1 MESEHNENVLTCSKF
16 AMHVDECLPQA
27 RQRVDFKVM
36 LDEDFYSDEDEM
48 SDEEEQDVH
57 MQKQGIDMKEKA
69 KGSDEDSDEE
79 GGVSYSEHRKE
90 LITTDLTSHNAMAL
104 IQGYSDEDE
113 MSDEEEQD
121 VPMQKR
127 GINIKE
133 KANAS
138 DADECLPQA
147 RQGGYFK
154 LVNGKVYPEI
164 DDDGNEIITA
174 DREYATQQEYG
185 GPVAEAVFQKLRA
198 MGFVEH
204 HISKLGGS
212 LRQADAITAGRRT
225 AQFLYWVHEKLATK
239 KKTYLPDVLTE
250 RFIQTIRYDF
260 ANLADYVTYL
270 ETVREFMPSTLVNHI
285 NDIVR
290 GAKWFVL
297 FKAGRTLE
305 PKDLEGITYIG
316 ANLNK
321 NLKKAL
327 KADRGEVTMAT
338 EVYLRRQ
345 PAGGLAELQQAF
357 PAQLE
362 KLKTLLSAVPLI
374 IGKNDYLWFTGMLYT
389 SVYVFSPQGNP

>member
-1 MESEHNENVLTCSKF
+1 MSGLVPFDTSHKRASEADQHLVQERS
-16 AMHVDECLPQA
+16 
-27 RQRVDFKVM
+27 QRICTEK
-36 LDEDFYSDEDEM
+36 S
-48 SDEEEQDVH
+48 
-57 MQKQGIDMKEKA
+57 QGI
-69 KGSDEDSDEE
+69 
-79 GGVSYSEHRKE
+79 
-90 LITTDLTSHNAMAL
+90 NAMAL

-113 MSDEEEQD
+113 MSDEVQEKAKGSDEESDEEGGVSYSEHRKELTKTDLTPHNAMALIQGYSDDDEMSDEEEQD
-121 VPMQKR
+121 IHMQKQR
-127 GINIKE
+127 IDIKE
-133 KANAS
+133 KANAR

-147 RQGGYFK
+147 RQGVYFK

-174 DREYATQQEYG
+174 DTEQEYG

-212 LRQADAITAGRRT
+212 LRQADAVTAGRRT
-225 AQFLYWVHEKLATK
+225 AQFLHWVHEKLAK
-239 KKTYLPDVLTE
+239 RNEPYLPDVLTE
-250 RFIQTIRYDF
+250 RFIKTIRYDF

-270 ETVREFMPSTLVNHI
+270 ETVREFRPSTLVNHI

-321 NLKKAL
+321 NLKKSL
-327 KADRGEVTMAT
+327 KADRGEVTMAS

-389 SVYVFSPQGNP
+389 SFYVFSPQGNP